1 MGLYVCNLNLDH
13 EKKQLYPH
21 GTASFPCAAY
31 QRLYSDRPEHVIPWH
46 WHEEWEIAYVV
57 SGALKFQIP
66 AKSFPLTQGDCIV
79 VNSNVLHGAVAVPE
93 YELQSL
99 VFHPRLITGSSDS
112 AFAIKYL
119 SPLSAHTPFDGF
131 VLKGQ
136 EHPAEISC
144 FRQAFEALSQDT
156 PGFEFTVRA
165 ALSQICYFLYQHFK
179 PEASQKTAGPNP
191 DQIRIRNMLEYIHT
205 HFPEPVT
212 LPDIARAAD
221 IGEREALRC
230 FKRNIQLS
238 PMQYLLKYR
247 VMQGA
252 DLLLKERGTSISQ
265 IALLCGFDSPSHFSK
280 MFRRFYD
287 CSPKEYRNAVCDDCM
302 SALPE
307 QEDACPAH

>member
-1 MGLYVCNLNLDH
+1 MGLQICSLNLDD

-21 GTASFPCAAY
+21 GTAGFPCAAY
-31 QRLYSDRPEHVIPWH
+31 QRLYMDRPEYVIPWH
-46 WHEEWEIAYVV
+46 WHEELEIAYVV
-57 SGALKFQIP
+57 SGTLKFQIP
-66 AKSFPLTQGDCIV
+66 AKSFLLTKGDCIA
-79 VNSNVLHGAVAVPE
+79 VNSNVLHGAAAAPE

-119 SPLSAHTPFDGF
+119 SPLTAHAPFDGYVF
-131 VLKGQ
+131 NEQ
-136 EHPAEISC
+136 NHPLEISC
-144 FRQAFEALSQDT
+144 FRQAFEALAQDI
-156 PGFEFTVRA
+156 PGYEFTVRA
-165 ALSQICYFLYQHFK
+165 ALSQICYFLYRHFE
-179 PEASQKTAGPNP
+179 PEASSTAEQNP

-205 HFPEPVT
+205 YFPEPVT

-221 IGEREALRC
+221 IGERECLRC

-247 VMQGA
+247 VMRGA
-252 DLLLKERGTSISQ
+252 DLLLRERGTSISQ

-287 CSPKEYRNAVCDDCM
+287 CSPKEYRYMAEGM
-302 SALPE
+302 LY
-307 QEDACPAH
+307 

>member
-1 MGLYVCNLNLDH
+1 M
-13 EKKQLYPH
+13 K
-21 GTASFPCAAY
+21 
-31 QRLYSDRPEHVIPWH
+31 
-46 WHEEWEIAYVV
+46 
-57 SGALKFQIP
+57 
-66 AKSFPLTQGDCIV
+66 
-79 VNSNVLHGAVAVPE
+79 
-93 YELQSL
+93 
-99 VFHPRLITGSSDS
+99 
-112 AFAIKYL
+112 
-119 SPLSAHTPFDGF
+119 
-131 VLKGQ
+131 
-136 EHPAEISC
+136 
-144 FRQAFEALSQDT
+144 
-156 PGFEFTVRA
+156 
-165 ALSQICYFLYQHFK
+165 
-179 PEASQKTAGPNP
+179 KTAGPNP
-191 DQIRIRNMLEYIHT
+191 DQIRIRNMLEYIHS

>member
-1 MGLYVCNLNLDH
+1 MGLQVCSLNLDD

-21 GTASFPCAAY
+21 GTAGFPCAAY
-31 QRLYSDRPEHVIPWH
+31 QRLYMNRPEYVIPWH
-46 WHEEWEIAYVV
+46 WHEELEIAYVV
-57 SGALKFQIP
+57 SGTLKFQIP
-66 AKSFPLTQGDCIV
+66 AKSFLLTKGDCIA
-79 VNSNVLHGAVAVPE
+79 VNSNVLHGAVAAPE

-119 SPLSAHTPFDGF
+119 SPLTAHAPFDGYVF
-131 VLKGQ
+131 NEQ
-136 EHPAEISC
+136 DHPLEISC
-144 FRQAFEALSQDT
+144 FRQAFEALAQDI
-156 PGFEFTVRA
+156 PGYEFTVRA
-165 ALSQICYFLYQHFK
+165 ALSQICYFLYRHFE
-179 PEASQKTAGPNP
+179 PEASSTAEQNP

-205 HFPEPVT
+205 YFPEPVT

-221 IGEREALRC
+221 IGERECLRC

-247 VMQGA
+247 VMRGA
-252 DLLLKERGTSISQ
+252 DLLLRERGTSISQ

-287 CSPKEYRNAVCDDCM
+287 CSPKEYRYMAEGM
-302 SALPE
+302 LY
-307 QEDACPAH
+307 

>member
-66 AKSFPLTQGDCIV
+66 AKSFPLTQGDCIA
-79 VNSNVLHGAVAVPE
+79 VNSNVLHGAVAAPE

-144 FRQAFEALSQDT
+144 FRPVS
-156 PGFEFTVRA
+156 
-165 ALSQICYFLYQHFK
+165 Y
-179 PEASQKTAGPNP
+179 
-191 DQIRIRNMLEYIHT
+191 T
-205 HFPEPVT
+205 HLT
-212 LPDIARAAD
+212 LPT
-221 IGEREALRC
+221 IG
-230 FKRNIQLS
+230 
-238 PMQYLLKYR
+238 
-247 VMQGA
+247 G
-252 DLLLKERGTSISQ
+252 
-265 IALLCGFDSPSHFSK
+265 
-280 MFRRFYD
+280 
-287 CSPKEYRNAVCDDCM
+287 
-302 SALPE
+302 
-307 QEDACPAH
+307 